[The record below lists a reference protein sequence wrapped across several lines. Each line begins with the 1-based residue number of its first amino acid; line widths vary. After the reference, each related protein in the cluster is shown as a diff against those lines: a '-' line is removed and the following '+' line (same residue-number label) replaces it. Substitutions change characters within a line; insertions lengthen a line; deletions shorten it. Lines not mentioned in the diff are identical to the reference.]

1 MPAWGGQNGVASGV
15 PPGWRPCG
23 AGVGGRGTR
32 SDQQSFWGG
41 SSVGVSRQHPAE
53 GLGPEE
59 APGGLLSAVAD
70 SDLGLA
76 LHSRR
81 GRTAGLGSPQ
91 GQLAET
97 GRLRGAGGTQPDGFE
112 PPHQQWARSTP
123 SLLLGTTSPVGGKLG
138 AGGQGAA
145 GCQHLSTCAT
155 GWVLGAASQASC
167 LPSPTFPIPW

>member
-23 AGVGGRGTR
+23 AGVGGLGTR

-97 GRLRGAGGTQPDGFE
+97 GRLRGAGGCAPSQMGLNLPTNNGPGARLPCCLG
-112 PPHQQWARSTP
+112 PPAPWGVS
-123 SLLLGTTSPVGGKLG
+123 GGR
-138 AGGQGAA
+138 AGRGLQ
-145 GCQHLSTCAT
+145 
-155 GWVLGAASQASC
+155 AAS
-167 LPSPTFPIPW
+167 T